1 MKFLHISIFLLLIF
15 AIACSSGT
23 HSGLKR
29 VASLADDNP
38 ELARK
43 VLDSIDYN
51 SLCQNDR
58 YFYNLLDIKTKDKLY
73 ITHTSDSLI
82 LDVVDFYSRH
92 QSSGNYPEALYY
104 AGRVLSDIG
113 DYPSSLKY
121 FQQALDLL
129 PHDTPYVHLRGSVLS
144 QTGRMLNTLRLYR
157 EAVPYIR
164 SAIEIDSIE
173 NNPVNTYYDYQ
184 LLGSLYMNM
193 DKCDTA
199 EMYYRKAYGLAPDYP
214 PMEKASLRV
223 YLAAIHEEK
232 GEIDSALSYIRGTPD
247 EIWKD
252 SRSWALSY
260 AAEIY
265 QKAEI
270 YDTAYMYAREL
281 SMDSTAKNR
290 RFGYLVLSSP
300 PFDKKIPHDSLYNF
314 YSDFRKEL
322 IKYYNNSSKDAA
334 VLQNTIYN
342 YSLHERE
349 RAKAESENFKLK
361 IWIAVIA
368 LCLVMSLCLIL
379 WFNLRNRI
387 RYISQR
393 HLLDSIMILKKQL
406 MHSAVLPDTDIY
418 STKVSDGI
426 DTSVTTPPPK
436 EIVTG
441 LPKKDVSVD
450 RIQSKM
456 REELKGLCDSGFLE
470 STDWK
475 LKIEKTDAHKKLM
488 ECIRLKKHL
497 NEEDELWLNLREA
510 IQNEFPMF
518 FERLDL
524 LAEKPLKAKDLHTAM
539 LIKCGVKPVDMV
551 VLFLRSK
558 GAISQRRETLCQ
570 KLFAGQISLAD
581 MDKII
586 RYI

>member
-232 GEIDSALSYIRGTPD
+232 GEIDSALSYIRELLMKSGRTAGHGH
-247 EIWKD
+247 
-252 SRSWALSY
+252 SLTL
-260 AAEIY
+260 
-265 QKAEI
+265 QK
-270 YDTAYMYAREL
+270 YT
-281 SMDSTAKNR
+281 
-290 RFGYLVLSSP
+290 
-300 PFDKKIPHDSLYNF
+300 KKLKFTIPH
-314 YSDFRKEL
+314 
-322 IKYYNNSSKDAA
+322 ICMH
-334 VLQNTIYN
+334 VN
-342 YSLHERE
+342 YLWTLL
-349 RAKAESENFKLK
+349 LK
-361 IWIAVIA
+361 IVGSDIWYSRHP
-368 LCLVMSLCLIL
+368 LSTRRSLTIHCTI
-379 WFNLRNRI
+379 FTQI
-387 RYISQR
+387 
-393 HLLDSIMILKKQL
+393 
-406 MHSAVLPDTDIY
+406 
-418 STKVSDGI
+418 
-426 DTSVTTPPPK
+426 
-436 EIVTG
+436 
-441 LPKKDVSVD
+441 
-450 RIQSKM
+450 
-456 REELKGLCDSGFLE
+456 F
-470 STDWK
+470 
-475 LKIEKTDAHKKLM
+475 
-488 ECIRLKKHL
+488 
-497 NEEDELWLNLREA
+497 
-510 IQNEFPMF
+510 
-518 FERLDL
+518 
-524 LAEKPLKAKDLHTAM
+524 
-539 LIKCGVKPVDMV
+539 VKN
-551 VLFLRSK
+551 
-558 GAISQRRETLCQ
+558 
-570 KLFAGQISLAD
+570 
-581 MDKII
+581 
-586 RYI
+586 